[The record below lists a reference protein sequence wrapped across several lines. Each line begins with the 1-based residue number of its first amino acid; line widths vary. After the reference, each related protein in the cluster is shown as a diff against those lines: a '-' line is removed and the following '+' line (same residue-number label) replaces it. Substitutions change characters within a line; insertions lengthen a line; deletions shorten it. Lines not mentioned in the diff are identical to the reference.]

1 MRSFT
6 DQLMLRYL
14 NHERVASLLAPLDD
28 PDRNRVRSLLDAVY
42 EPGTVEVRFVDS
54 VEIAE
59 TSFQVPVSAPITV
72 RGNWEKLP
80 PDMAQARAVLEVP
93 AVTPPDWIDMSVDA
107 VVTARVALT
116 SGALETLA
124 HEDVS
129 ALSEDAFGAADSAT
143 LQAQFP
149 QLYRVHYAEPPPL
162 TRLAR
167 AAPTVCASRC
177 CSSPSWTSVP
187 RCAGSSCA
195 GGRWTRPTLG
205 PTSTTVERCWPP
217 ARGLRCFPP
226 PRSRPTQPRGPRSRS
241 RPYWPPRASW
251 PHSRKSHETSRR
263 NQ

>member
-149 QLYRVHYAEPPPL
+149 QLYRVHYAEPPPFDP
-162 TRLAR
+162 TGPGRTYRLRVSVLFLPELDLGAALRRLVLCRR
-167 AAPTVCASRC
+167 ALDAAHPRPDEYDGGALLAASAWLAVFPTAALPSDTAPGTAQQVSALLAAEGFVAAFEEV
-177 CSSPSWTSVP
+177 T
-187 RCAGSSCA
+187 
-195 GGRWTRPTLG
+195 
-205 PTSTTVERCWPP
+205 
-217 ARGLRCFPP
+217 
-226 PRSRPTQPRGPRSRS
+226 
-241 RPYWPPRASW
+241 
-251 PHSRKSHETSRR
+251 
-263 NQ
+263 